1 VNRDGAVGFSS
12 WLCTFTDRNQKR
24 SAPKNDKVEI
34 LRLFSRDAS
43 CLLFPRLFPSTSHFT
58 SSMPTSTR
66 KSSLGAARRA
76 QQRAHLPFRA
86 DDLGL
91 GKRTGLPVPTIEH
104 KSDDFEP
111 FDEILSRADTRA
123 AWHGQNKRP
132 GSSKKRK
139 SIAPLYEDDDG
150 GEMSM
155 ELDDY
160 SKLRVSIRRI
170 SRRCAKFSHHSSET
184 SARWTYQYERR
195 RILLQYAP
203 ALITSG

>member
-1 VNRDGAVGFSS
+1 MICARRVVLIIPTL
-12 WLCTFTDRNQKR
+12 LCVRFTQ
-24 SAPKNDKVEI
+24 
-34 LRLFSRDAS
+34 
-43 CLLFPRLFPSTSHFT
+43 
-58 SSMPTSTR
+58 SMPTSAR

-111 FDEILSRADTRA
+111 FDEILSHADTRA
-123 AWHGQNKRP
+123 AWHGQSKRP

-139 SIAPLYEDDDG
+139 SVATLYEEDDG

-160 SKLRVSIRRI
+160 GESQLAFMSRYQRSSLSLGHRKVDLSVRVQTHTSPIRASPHRLWLIVLGHLRVA
-170 SRRCAKFSHHSSET
+170 SRAPRTSTLTRCHRP
-184 SARWTYQYERR
+184 ARGNQLSLACAVHR
-195 RILLQYAP
+195 
-203 ALITSG
+203 